1 MAPLG
6 SGRSLGKM
14 LLCLVV
20 LCGTTEHS
28 YSQFDPPRILVA
40 LMTVDGG
47 DLPDSLAQKR
57 EYYISKGFESSVNR
71 GDVLNVYRE
80 KRLSAELNLMVR
92 LYIGTMTIIDS
103 QNGSSLGRFAANP
116 YAISH
121 PRIKYKTALK
131 NDLVVPRLIIDSS
144 VLFDPGK
151 ADLKPGVAE
160 EFDKVADF
168 VKNFAPSKLVLEGH
182 TDSDGERE
190 GNQKLSEKRA
200 KMVRQYLIDTYEF
213 IKPAMVEA
221 KGYGEERP
229 MVDNTTKENKTLN
242 RRIEVIVWE

>member
-1 MAPLG
+1 MMFLCVLVLG
-6 SGRSLGKM
+6 
-14 LLCLVV
+14 VA
-20 LCGTTEHS
+20 
-28 YSQFDPPRILVA
+28 SQPAYGLFDPPRILVA
-40 LMTVDGG
+40 LKTVDGG

-57 EYYISKGFESSVNR
+57 EYYISKGFESSINR

-80 KRLSAELNLMVR
+80 KRLSSELNLTVR

-103 QNGSSLGRFAANP
+103 QNGSSLGRFSANS

-160 EFDKVADF
+160 EFDKVAEF

-182 TDSDGERE
+182 TDADGERE
-190 GNQKLSEKRA
+190 SNQKLSEKRA

-213 IKPAMVEA
+213 IKPSMIEA

-229 MVDNTTKENKTLN
+229 LVDNTTKENKTLN